1 LHCVG
6 IIRHR
11 RHPVNETEFETRL
24 ALTSDST
31 TRTMDAVSGRVKL
44 RAPMNDQARSA
55 SLPAEVAVAARHA
68 RRLRGRTVT
77 VPDLDE
83 ATRRTAFA
91 LFARA
96 YEGAEWAR
104 FLSDLEEKQHVIL
117 MRDGETGELKGFSTV
132 SVRSE
137 RTDRGRAIVVFSGD
151 TVIDRDYWGQKVLHR
166 QLSLLFMKL
175 QLQNPLRPVYWFVV
189 SKGYK
194 TYLGL
199 INNFPIS
206 IPRHERPDDPRLRR
220 LLDRLAMA
228 RFGATYDVSAGIAVN
243 VAHERVR
250 AGLAPIDDAA
260 KTNPRV
266 RYFIERNPGHARG
279 DELACLGLVRK
290 RDAAWIALR
299 TAMARLRKRTPRI

>member
-1 LHCVG
+1 MRGL
-6 IIRHR
+6 R
-11 RHPVNETEFETRL
+11 PAVNETEFETRL
-24 ALTSDST
+24 ALTFDAT
-31 TRTMDAVSGRVKL
+31 VRTLAAVSTRVKL

-55 SLPAEVAVAARHA
+55 SLPADIAVAARRA
-68 RRLRGRTVT
+68 RRLKGRTVAVT
-77 VPDLDE
+77 DLDD

-96 YEGAEWAR
+96 YEGADWLR
-104 FLSDLEEKQHVIL
+104 FLSDLEEKEHVIL
-117 MRDGETGELKGFSTV
+117 MQDGETGELKGFSTV

-137 RTDRGRAIVVFSGD
+137 TIDRGSATVVFSGD

-175 QLQNPLRPVYWFVV
+175 QLQNPLRPVYWFLV

-206 IPRHERPDDPRLRR
+206 IPRHERPDDPGLRR
-220 LLDRLAMA
+220 LLDRLAVA
-228 RFGATYDVSAGIAVN
+228 RFGATYDVSTGIAVN

-250 AGLAPIDDAA
+250 TGLAPIDEAA
-260 KTNPRV
+260 AQANPRV
-266 RYFIERNPGHARG
+266 RFFVERNPGHARG

-290 RDAAWIALR
+290 RDAAWIALG
-299 TAMARLRKRTPRI
+299 TAVARLRKRTYRG